1 VSFVP
6 QSRALFPRVTVS
18 DSLSA
23 LLAEATSDQ
32 MYLDA
37 ARELADF
44 IHAHL
49 YNIGNVIQD
58 SISAGDCSTTP
69 NAIMPYNSGLTIEG
83 LSILASITKNASTL
97 GL

>member
-1 VSFVP
+1 
-6 QSRALFPRVTVS
+6 
-18 DSLSA
+18 LSA

-37 ARELADF
+37 ARESADF

-49 YNIGNVIQD
+49 YNPGNVIQD
-58 SISAGDCSTTP
+58 SISAAQGECRTTP
-69 NAIMPYNSGLTIEG
+69 NVIMPYNSGLTIEG

-97 GL
+97 AL